1 VIFAEDMKNVA
12 INEEES
18 KKNPKMPYCFD
29 VESKDRTWMVSSPSL
44 PLSLSRSPQIAKAV
58 DWTMKISESWRL
70 SLILF
75 FSFFHFFF
83 FYSSCSFFVKFTAD
97 TKGEMEDWIAFIR
110 SVWDDVEQPSL
121 EVQTISFCFLPPLR

>member
-1 VIFAEDMKNVA
+1 
-12 INEEES
+12 
-18 KKNPKMPYCFD
+18 
-29 VESKDRTWMVSSPSL
+29 
-44 PLSLSRSPQIAKAV
+44 
-58 DWTMKISESWRL
+58 MKISESWRL

-121 EVQTISFCFLPPLR
+121 EVQTISFLFSSSLEVNSFDLLLNRVVSSTRRWRALCHMD